1 MLTEIRPPAEPGRRH
16 WPRRWVTLL
25 SILVVVLAAGG
36 WVLDRQLTAGSA
48 VRAPVSGVA
57 APRGDIAGWRQTFVD
72 DFEGDELSDQWG
84 VYNGVPAGDPGSRW
98 APGHVQVKD
107 SQLILAGYQEGGQL
121 VTGGVSNHP
130 VAQTYGKWE
139 VRFRV
144 DAADEMTIAFL
155 LWPQGGS
162 WPPEI
167 DFFEDAGGTRQHAS
181 GFLHYRK
188 ADGRGKVQR
197 SLTADFTQWQ
207 TVGIEW
213 LPGRLNY
220 TLNGRTWATLTGSDV
235 PSQPMWMALQAQAGG
250 CLKRA
255 NYAES
260 ACPSAGNPTQADVR
274 VDWVSVY
281 APAS

>member
-1 MLTEIRPPAEPGRRH
+1 VLTELRPPVE
-16 WPRRWVTLL
+16 PRRRRRQARSLTLL
-25 SILVVVLAAGG
+25 LILVLVLAGGG
-36 WVLDRQLTAGSA
+36 WILDRQLTSGTA

-57 APRGDIAGWRQTFVD
+57 VPRGDIAGWRQTFVD
-72 DFEGDELSDQWG
+72 DFEGAELSDQWG
-84 VYNGVPAGDPGSRW
+84 VYNGVPSGDPGSRW
-98 APGHVQVKD
+98 LPGHVQVED
-107 SQLILAGYQEGGQL
+107 SQLVLAGYQDGGQL

-167 DFFEDAGGTRQHAS
+167 DFFEDAGGDRQQAS
-181 GFLHYRK
+181 SFLHYRK
-188 ADGRGKVQR
+188 NGGQGKTQR
-197 SLTADFTQWQ
+197 SLTADFTTWQ
-207 TVGIEW
+207 TVGVEW

-235 PSQPMWMALQAQAGG
+235 PSQPMWMALQAQGGG
-250 CLKRA
+250 CAKRA
-255 NYAES
+255 TYAES
-260 ACPSAGNPTQADVR
+260 ACPSAGNPPRADVR

-281 APAS
+281 APVQ